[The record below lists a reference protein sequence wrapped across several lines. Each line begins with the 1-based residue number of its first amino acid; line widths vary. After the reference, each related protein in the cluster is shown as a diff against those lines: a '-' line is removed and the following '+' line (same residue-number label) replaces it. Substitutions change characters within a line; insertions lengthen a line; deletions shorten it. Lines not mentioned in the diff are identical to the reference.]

1 MDLGIQGKA
10 CNTVNEGNTALAVK
24 SGGLNVFATPSV
36 AALMEEACYES
47 IGNLLDEDQTTVG
60 VSISVKHIAAT
71 KIGKRVYAD
80 SVLTHV
86 EGNRLTFEVTAYDE
100 DKKIAFGTH
109 ERVIVDTESFLNR
122 LN

>member
-1 MDLGIQGKA
+1 MNMNTGIQGKA
-10 CNTVNEGNTALAVK
+10 CNIVNEKNTALAVK

-36 AALMEEACYES
+36 AALMEQACYES
-47 IGNLLDEDQTTVG
+47 VNDMLDEGQTTVG

-71 KIGKRVYAD
+71 KIGKEVYAD
-80 SVLTHV
+80 SVLTNV
-86 EGNRLTFEVTAYDE
+86 QDNRLTFEVTAYDE

-122 LN
+122 

>member
-1 MDLGIQGKA
+1 MNTGIQGKA
-10 CNTVNEGNTALAVK
+10 CNIVNEKNTALAVK

-36 AALMEEACYES
+36 AALMEQACYES
-47 IGNLLDEDQTTVG
+47 VNDMLDEGQTTVG

-71 KIGKRVYAD
+71 KIGKEVYAD
-80 SVLTHV
+80 SVLTNV
-86 EGNRLTFEVTAYDE
+86 QDNRLTFEVTAYDE

-122 LN
+122 

>member
-1 MDLGIQGKA
+1 
-10 CNTVNEGNTALAVK
+10 
-24 SGGLNVFATPSV
+24 
-36 AALMEEACYES
+36 MEEACYES